1 MAEKLIPTWKER
13 LAHLDRPTDFAE
25 AQAAKMEVA
34 ELRRYI
40 RELESASQPGGREV
54 KQKPV
59 AWMHTMDNTEGI
71 KGNKPWTVITTSK
84 RNPFG
89 KPGIDYSAS
98 YPVTSEP
105 LYRTAT
111 SAGNGGAEG
120 CDADQA

>member
-1 MAEKLIPTWKER
+1 MAEKLD
-13 LAHLDRPTDFAE
+13 LDALEESLKGVGNICLPVHATQLLGLIAR
-25 AQAAKMEVA
+25 
-34 ELRRYI
+34 I

-71 KGNKPWTVITTSK
+71 KGNKPWVVITTSK

-89 KPGIDYSAS
+89 KPGIDYSAC

-105 LYRTAT
+105 LYRAAT